1 MSRQIL
7 LGLGAFK
14 VLVVVKFCWVYQFFA
29 HAFPVPGN
37 ISTILRE
44 TGRQVLLNM
53 FLVLDLLL
61 RMLFNALNLLPG
73 IKLPL

>member
-1 MSRQIL
+1 MVGRCLQGTGSCDLAGFINS
-7 LGLGAFK
+7 
-14 VLVVVKFCWVYQFFA
+14 FCPRSPWKYQCS
-29 HAFPVPGN
+29 
-37 ISTILRE
+37 IILRE